1 MDRQNNRIFK
11 PTISEKM
18 VVAFAFLPFQILLI
32 CFSFTTTYTYLLNN
46 WEGFLF
52 LGCIDLLILLLFLS
66 IWTDKMEI
74 ISNAVIRT
82 NLFKRQIIQIADIRY
97 VKLQRGQKGTL
108 WLVIK
113 TNELLVSMGALGQKQ
128 INEAVGYI
136 LEQIRINYPE
146 NYENVKA
153 GHNELENF
161 WRKTEPNEVENFWRK

>member
-11 PTISEKM
+11 PTISKKM

-32 CFSFTTTYTYLLNN
+32 YFAFTTTYTYLLNN
-46 WEGFLF
+46 REGFLF

-74 ISNAVIRT
+74 SSNTVIRT
-82 NLFKRQIIQIADIRY
+82 NLFKRQIFQIADIRY

-113 TNELLVSMGALGQKQ
+113 TNELLVSMEALGQKQ
-128 INEAVGYI
+128 INEAVAISSNKYE
-136 LEQIRINYPE
+136 LTTLRIM
-146 NYENVKA
+146 KM
-153 GHNELENF
+153 
-161 WRKTEPNEVENFWRK
+161 